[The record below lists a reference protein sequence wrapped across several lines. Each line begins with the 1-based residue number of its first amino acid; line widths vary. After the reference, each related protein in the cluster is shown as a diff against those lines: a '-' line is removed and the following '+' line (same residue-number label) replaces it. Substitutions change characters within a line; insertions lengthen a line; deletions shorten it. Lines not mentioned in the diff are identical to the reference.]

1 MVQQDVSAAV
11 VEHDLPGESAGGE
24 QTLKSKSAK
33 TLPKSAAR
41 TLHARASHIEYR

>member
-11 VEHDLPGESAGGE
+11 VEHDLESGEPICQNFA
-24 QTLKSKSAK
+24 QKPRA
-33 TLPKSAAR
+33 KSAAR